1 MKVVY
6 KIWFENEGKAFGD
19 GPYLLLKGI
28 EKTGSLH
35 QAALGMEMSY
45 QKAWNIINASEKRLG
60 FNIIERRVGGASGG
74 GSNLTDSGKVFMNK
88 YEQFKE
94 DIHIAVEEIYRK
106 HFG

>member
-45 QKAWNIINASEKRLG
+45 QKAWNIINACEKRLG

-88 YEQFKE
+88 YE
-94 DIHIAVEEIYRK
+94 
-106 HFG
+106 

>member
-35 QAALGMEMSY
+35 QAALGMEMSVL
-45 QKAWNIINASEKRLG
+45 SEG
-60 FNIIERRVGGASGG
+60 
-74 GSNLTDSGKVFMNK
+74 
-88 YEQFKE
+88 
-94 DIHIAVEEIYRK
+94 VEYN
-106 HFG
+106 